1 MAKEIKIAENVYKS
15 IKEVSD
21 LTGIKKQSLA
31 NIALQ
36 LYFSDEQNR
45 LSLVNFIQRNN
56 LGEKRA
62 KEIEEMVLPT

>member
-1 MAKEIKIAENVYKS
+1 MAKEIKIADTVYKS

-21 LTGIKKQSLA
+21 LTGIRKQSLA

-36 LYFSDEQNR
+36 LYFSDETNK

-56 LGEKRA
+56 LNEKGA
-62 KEIEEMVLPT
+62 KELEQMAW